1 MSYTVSSNNQ
11 VNVTPLIYD
20 PRFHTFESWAS
31 LMCEAFAANQ
41 LEIPGPTTPGQVWAS
56 GIKAIGF
63 FDTNGTPDPYAY
75 ENWDDWATE
84 LRNSYSPSPQ

>member
-11 VNVTPLIYD
+11 VNVNPLIYD
-20 PRFHTFESWAS
+20 TRFHTFESWAS

-41 LEIPGPTTPGQVWAS
+41 LEIPGPTTTWQGWAS